1 MGRLSFFVFVGTVI
15 AEEDDCDSS
24 SHSRGP
30 IPTGQWQKE
39 QKMPSEVRLS

>member
-15 AEEDDCDSS
+15 TEEDDCDSS